1 MEVIPV
7 IDLKG
12 GQVVHARHG
21 DRASYRPIQ
30 TPLSPGSAPADIVA
44 GLLRLH
50 PFRRLYIA
58 DLDAIERHG
67 DHDRTC
73 AELAAS
79 FPGLELWVDNGIGT
93 PEAATAW
100 LERGLFCLVAG
111 SESQPDTSL
120 LQVLRQHG
128 RLILS
133 LDYRG
138 DAFQGPPEIAATPS
152 LWPARI
158 IAMTLARVGA
168 GHGPDLARLA
178 AIRRI
183 APDRQLFAAG
193 GVRGPDDLRALSRAG
208 VAGVLVASALHSGAL
223 TGAEL
228 KKMAE
233 PCGLRQV

>member
-1 MEVIPV
+1 MEIIPV
-7 IDLKG
+7 IDLKA

-30 TPLSPGSAPADIVA
+30 TPLSPTSTPTDVVA

-67 DHDRTC
+67 NHDQTC
-73 AELAAS
+73 AELAAR

-93 PEAATAW
+93 PDAASDW
-100 LERGLFCLVAG
+100 LARGLGSLVAG
-111 SESQPDTSL
+111 SESQRDTNL
-120 LQVLRQHG
+120 LQALHQHE

-138 DAFQGPPEIAATPS
+138 DAFQGPPEIAETPS
-152 LWPARI
+152 LWPTRI

-183 APDRQLFAAG
+183 APDRRFFAAG
-193 GVRGPDDLRALSRAG
+193 GVRGPDDLRALADAG
-208 VAGVLVASALHSGAL
+208 AAGVLVATALHSGAI
-223 TGAEL
+223 TTADL
-228 KKMAE
+228 KKMAG
-233 PCGLRQV
+233 PCGSRQV